1 MENTSICVGF
11 IITIV
16 SLVLS
21 FSIWKYLDIID
32 YSVIYFPDDMA
43 KIILLIIVP
52 VGFHKI
58 VGLFFVFL
66 EWFFRTLFRKTKNIA
81 GGK

>member
-1 MENTSICVGF
+1 MENTSGCVGF
-11 IITIV
+11 LVTIV

-32 YSVIYFPDDMA
+32 FSVVCFPDNMA

-52 VGFHKI
+52 IGFHKI

-66 EWFFRTLFRKTKNIA
+66 AWFFRTLFRKNKNIA